1 MQNVE
6 NVLFQLVPFSKDVF
20 STKSLNRIENLQKR
34 PLQFLLDDYE
44 SKHKKILNKAG
55 RR

>member
-1 MQNVE
+1 MLK
-6 NVLFQLVPFSKDVF
+6 LFFFNWCPLVRMFL

-34 PLQFLLDDYE
+34 PPQFLLDDYE
-44 SKHKKILNKAG
+44 SKHKKIQNKAG